1 MDSQSWLIFLSM
13 GYFIISLAILITAG
27 VLVYF
32 LMELKKAAAAFQETL
47 KNVDNSIKNIEEN
60 MKPVLED
67 AGKTLKSIRNVS
79 EDVEAVTGNIRHFS
93 EAMHDT
99 AANLKAISGIMSNLK
114 DSVSLRTTGLQ
125 VGVKTALSVL
135 AKELIKTGN
144 K

>member
-1 MDSQSWLIFLSM
+1 MDGQGWLIFLSLS
-13 GYFIISLAILITAG
+13 YFIISLAFLAAVG
-27 VLVYF
+27 FFVY
-32 LMELKKAAAAFQETL
+32 LLLEVKKATTTFQETL
-47 KNVDNSIKNIEEN
+47 KNIDNSVKNIEEN